1 MRLKYH
7 KERIARTTNDFH
19 AVAANNSEIPDDA
32 DLRDVLDVFKTM
44 SDPTRMRIILAIA
57 QGPIT
62 VNDLAAMLDLGQS
75 TVSHQLR
82 LLKQARLVAGERSGK
97 QIYYHLVDDHVLEIY
112 ALTKA
117 HIEEKQ
123 HGQ

>member
-1 MRLKYH
+1 
-7 KERIARTTNDFH
+7 
-19 AVAANNSEIPDDA
+19 
-32 DLRDVLDVFKTM
+32 
-44 SDPTRMRIILAIA
+44 
-57 QGPIT
+57 
-62 VNDLAAMLDLGQS
+62 
-75 TVSHQLR
+75 
-82 LLKQARLVAGERSGK
+82 LKQARLVAGERSGK

>member
-1 MRLKYH
+1 MGHKYL
-7 KERIARTTNDFH
+7 KERSAMTTNDVRNADMNEN
-19 AVAANNSEIPDDA
+19 AVPSDA
-32 DLRDVLDVFKTM
+32 ELRDVLDVFKTM

-57 QGPIT
+57 VLP
-62 VNDLAAMLDLGQS
+62 AMLDLGQS
-75 TVSHQLR
+75 AVSHQLR
-82 LLKQARLVAGERSGK
+82 LLKQARLVVGDRSGK

-123 HGQ
+123 HGQEN

>member
-1 MRLKYH
+1 M
-7 KERIARTTNDFH
+7 TTNDVH
-19 AVAANNSEIPDDA
+19 TTAASNSDIPDDEG
-32 DLRDVLDVFKTM
+32 LRDILEVFKTM

-57 QGPIT
+57 KGPIT
-62 VNDLAAMLDLGQS
+62 VNELAAMLDLGQS

-82 LLKQARLVAGERSGK
+82 ILKQTRLVVGDRSGK

-112 ALTKA
+112 ELTKA

-123 HGQ
+123 HGQIS

>member
-1 MRLKYH
+1 M
-7 KERIARTTNDFH
+7 TTNDVH
-19 AVAANNSEIPDDA
+19 TTAANDSDIPDDEG
-32 DLRDVLDVFKTM
+32 LRDILEVFKTM

-57 QGPIT
+57 KGPIT
-62 VNDLAAMLDLGQS
+62 VNELAAMLDLGQS

-82 LLKQARLVAGERSGK
+82 ILKQTRLVVGDRSGK

-112 ALTKA
+112 ELTKA

>member
-1 MRLKYH
+1 M
-7 KERIARTTNDFH
+7 TTNDVH

-97 QIYYHLVDDHVLEIY
+97 QIYYHLVADHVLEIY

>member
-1 MRLKYH
+1 M
-7 KERIARTTNDFH
+7 TTNDVRNADMNEN
-19 AVAANNSEIPDDA
+19 AVPSDA
-32 DLRDVLDVFKTM
+32 ELRDVLDVFKTM

-57 QGPIT
+57 KGPIT
-62 VNDLAAMLDLGQS
+62 VTDLAAMLDLGQS
-75 TVSHQLR
+75 AVSHQLR
-82 LLKQARLVAGERSGK
+82 LLKQALLVVGDRSGK

-123 HGQ
+123 HGQEN

>member
-7 KERIARTTNDFH
+7 KERIAMTTNDVH
-19 AVAANNSEIPDDA
+19 AAAANNSEIPDDA

-123 HGQ
+123 HRQ

>member
-1 MRLKYH
+1 M
-7 KERIARTTNDFH
+7 TTNDVH

-57 QGPIT
+57 PIT